1 MTTFLEIA
9 VLSPSTKSLFHYH
22 LPEGGPRLEAGCLVV
37 VPFGSQKI
45 QGIVLGEVAHPDV
58 AETRAVE
65 EVLDPLPVLTP
76 HLLRLA
82 RWMSLYYRATLDS
95 CLSAMLPPGLA
106 RHAEG
111 LYELASPEFHP
122 EQPLQQR
129 LVSLLD
135 ERGPLRSG
143 QIRRALGP
151 LEWERGAERL
161 VRAGAIRRRSI
172 LPPPSVRPKK
182 IRMVQLA
189 LAPQAAGAVI
199 ESLRAGGIPTNRKAA
214 AERRAR
220 VFESLLGEGKPLA
233 AEWVYAASGA
243 RLDDLREMAEEGWVD
258 LTYEETT
265 RDPLSGRSF
274 PASVP
279 PILTGE
285 QDAALQPILAAL
297 HSRRAERFLLF
308 GITGSGKTEVYLRA
322 AKAVVESGRRAVVLV
337 PEIAL
342 TPQMVQRFGAR
353 FPGRL
358 GLIHSLLSAGER
370 YDVWRRARAGH
381 LDVIL
386 GPRSALFAPLP
397 DIGLIVLDEE
407 HDASYK
413 SGNVPLYHARETAW
427 EYARSLGAACIL
439 GSASPDLETY
449 YHAREGRMTMLRLT
463 RRVSDALPAGVAPTL
478 PQVEIVDMRRELREG
493 NRSMFSRALF
503 SSLEDCLGRKEQAIL
518 FLNRRGTASAVV
530 CRACG
535 RSIVCPRCAIPLT
548 AHGDELICHHC
559 NYRRGIP
566 VRCPSCGSA
575 AIRPLGV
582 GTRQVE
588 TEVQRQFPGA
598 RTLRWDRDAVEEAG
612 EQDIPLEHFA
622 SHRADVLI
630 GTQMIAKGLDLPR
643 VTLVG
648 MVLADIGLLLPDFRA
663 PERVFQVLLQVAG
676 RAGRA
681 DRPGKA
687 VLQTY
692 LPEHYALTHA
702 AVHDYPGFA
711 EEELKNRRRLGY
723 PPFQKLVR
731 MVFTH
736 PDESEARRIAE
747 AMAQTLRARIVEQER
762 LETSLIGPV
771 PCFFA
776 KARGRYRWQIVL
788 RGPQPAAMIDVPTPD
803 GWQVDVDPETLL

>member
-9 VLSPSTKSLFHYH
+9 VLASSTKSVFHYR
-22 LPEGGPRLEAGCLVV
+22 LPEEWGRLETGCLVV
-37 VPFGSQKI
+37 VPFGNRRV
-45 QGIVLGEVAHPDV
+45 QGVVLGEVARPEV
-58 AETRAVE
+58 AETRPVE

-76 HLLRLA
+76 QQLRLA
-82 RWMSLYYRATLDS
+82 RWMSTYYRATLDS

-106 RHAEG
+106 QHAEG
-111 LYELASPEFHP
+111 LYELATPDFHP
-122 EQPLQQR
+122 EKSLEQR
-129 LVSLLD
+129 LVKLLA

-143 QIRRALGP
+143 QIRRAFGP
-151 LEWERGAERL
+151 LNWEREAQRL

-182 IRMVQLA
+182 IRMVQMA
-189 LAPQAAGAVI
+189 LAPREAAAAI
-199 ESLRAGGIPTNRKAA
+199 ESLRLGSIPSNRRAA
-214 AERRAR
+214 TERRAR

-243 RLDDLREMAEEGWVD
+243 HLDDLRDMAEEGWVD

-274 PASVP
+274 PAAVP
-279 PILTGE
+279 PVLTGE
-285 QDAALQPILAAL
+285 QETALQPILAAL
-297 HSRRAERFLLF
+297 LARQAERFLLF

-322 AKAVVESGRRAVVLV
+322 AKAVVENGRRAIVLV

-358 GLIHSLLSAGER
+358 GLVHSQLSAGER

-381 LDVIL
+381 LDVVL

-413 SGNVPLYHARETAW
+413 SGNSPYFQARETAW
-427 EYARSLGAACIL
+427 EYAKALGAVCIL

-449 YHAREGRMTMLRLT
+449 YRAREGRMQMLKLT
-463 RRVSDALPAGVAPTL
+463 RRVSDSLPAGEAPQL
-478 PQVEIVDMRRELREG
+478 PQVEIVDMRRELRTG
-493 NRSMFSRALF
+493 NRSMFSRTLF
-503 SSLEDCLGRKEQAIL
+503 SSLEDCLRRKEQAIL

-530 CRACG
+530 CRSCG
-535 RSIVCPRCAIPLT
+535 RSVECPRCGLPLT
-548 AHGDELICHHC
+548 AHGDVLICHHC
-559 NYRRGIP
+559 NYQRGIP
-566 VRCPSCGSA
+566 VRCPLCDSP

-588 TEVQRQFPGA
+588 TEVRRLFPEA
-598 RTLRWDRDAVEEAG
+598 RTLIWDRDAVEEAG
-612 EQDIPLEHFA
+612 EQDILLEHFA

-702 AVHDYPGFA
+702 ANHDYTGFA

-723 PPFQKLVR
+723 PPFQNLVR
-731 MVFTH
+731 LLFTH
-736 PDESEARRIAE
+736 SDEPEARRKTE
-747 AMAQTLRARIVEQER
+747 AMAEMLRARIVEQER
-762 LETSLIGPV
+762 VETSLIGPA

-776 KARGRYRWQIVL
+776 KIRGRYRWQIVL
-788 RGPQPAAMIDVPTPD
+788 RGPQPAALIDVPLPD
-803 GWQVDVDPETLL
+803 GWLIDVDPVTLL